1 MLFLN
6 LGCGSRFH
14 PDWVNLD
21 LKSSSPYVKAVDIR
35 KGIPYPDQTFS
46 VVYHSHLLE
55 HLTKRAAVGFLR
67 ECNRVLVPG
76 GVIRVVVPDLEQIV
90 RAYLSILDKSTEN
103 TAELQYNYE
112 WITLELL
119 DQLVREHSGGEMG
132 KYLRQV
138 RIPNLKFIYERIGG
152 EARGIVTAAQNAKPP
167 VKKQRHLI
175 RTISHF
181 PAHLKIKLTRHL
193 LGTEDYS
200 ALELGRFR
208 MSGEVH
214 QWMYDRYS
222 LGKLLEV
229 VGFLQV
235 TKREA
240 NESAIDNWQSFNLDT
255 EPDGSV
261 YKPESLFME
270 AIKP

>member
-1 MLFLN
+1 M
-6 LGCGSRFH
+6 
-14 PDWVNLD
+14 NLD
-21 LKSSSPYVKAVDIR
+21 LKSKSPFVKAVDIR
-35 KGIPYPDQTFS
+35 KGISYPDQTFS

-55 HLTKRAAVGFLR
+55 HLPKRAALGFLQ
-67 ECNRVLVPG
+67 ECYRVLVPG

-90 RAYLSILDKSTEN
+90 RTYLSILDKSPEN
-103 TAELQYNYE
+103 TAELQYDYE

-119 DQLVREHSGGEMG
+119 DQLVRDCSGGEMG
-132 KYLRQV
+132 KYLRQE
-138 RIPNLKFIYERIGG
+138 RIPNLEFVYERIGG
-152 EARGIVTAAQNAKPP
+152 EARRIVTTAQNTKPP
-167 VKKQRHLI
+167 TKQKQHFI
-175 RTISHF
+175 RTVRNFS
-181 PAHLKIKLTRHL
+181 AHLKIKLTRHL

-240 NESAIDNWQSFNLDT
+240 NESAINNWQSFNLDT